1 MWAWNLVIYCIV
13 KTEVV
18 QVLSLEGHLFPE
30 SKVLTRSHS
39 MWPERCDLMWIR
51 LEQSQRCQ
59 VQPKWRG
66 GFGGWLCQTHKI
78 SQGEWGLISGMRLWR
93 QGVTQSR
100 VTESATVL
108 QGLVNMRS
116 SWFLA
121 RWVAGS
127 GGGEYVRSNVEK
139 KFMNSDECS
148 FSGWMLKSPRTT
160 SCVPSSVEQL
170 GRMSISSKKTWR
182 GPGGW

>member
-1 MWAWNLVIYCIV
+1 
-13 KTEVV
+13 
-18 QVLSLEGHLFPE
+18 
-30 SKVLTRSHS
+30 
-39 MWPERCDLMWIR
+39 
-51 LEQSQRCQ
+51 
-59 VQPKWRG
+59 
-66 GFGGWLCQTHKI
+66 
-78 SQGEWGLISGMRLWR
+78 MRLWR

-148 FSGWMLKSPRTT
+148 FSG
-160 SCVPSSVEQL
+160 
-170 GRMSISSKKTWR
+170 
-182 GPGGW
+182 